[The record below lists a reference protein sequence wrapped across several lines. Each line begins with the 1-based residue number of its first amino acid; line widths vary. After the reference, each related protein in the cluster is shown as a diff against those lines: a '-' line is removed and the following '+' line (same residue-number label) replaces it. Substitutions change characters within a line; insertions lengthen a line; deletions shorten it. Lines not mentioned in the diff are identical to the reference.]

1 MDNVAFSIFGFEI
14 YWYAIMIVTG
24 MICAIAMASLLVKKR
39 GYKPDTVIDF
49 ALLALPLAVIG
60 ARLYYV
66 VFTLDRNWTFTEI
79 LNIRSGG
86 LAFYGGLIGG
96 TIGVII
102 VSIAKK
108 YGLVNFFDMADSII
122 PGGLLGQAIGRWGNF
137 FNQEAYGNLVT
148 DPNLQFFP
156 YAVFIEDQGAYYQAT
171 FFYESSLNFI
181 GVILLFLLS
190 YRLAGKYKGLVLC
203 GYFFWYGV
211 ARALVEGLRSDS
223 LYLNIF
229 GTPFRV
235 SQLLSVLLA
244 VAGVA
249 FAVYILINK
258 AIIKEKT
265 KDKTIKYKTENN

>member
-1 MDNVAFSIFGFEI
+1 
-14 YWYAIMIVTG
+14 
-24 MICAIAMASLLVKKR
+24 MASLLVKKR